1 MAGYENYSAETRD
14 IELEIERRG
23 VVLGIDWTNEP
34 QVRQLAREAMDRS
47 PEELKRAASSPPNY
61 QALAKVELYG
71 LAALML
77 KTMEESAGNGI
88 ESHGGVAWKAFA
100 KALWAE
106 AELRKIE

>member
-23 VVLGIDWTNEP
+23 VILGIDWSNVA
-34 QVRQLAREAMDRS
+34 QVRQLAREALDRS
-47 PEELKRAASSPPNY
+47 PEELKRAAGSPPDY
-61 QALAKVELYG
+61 QSLAKVELYG

-77 KTMEESAGNGI
+77 KTMEESAGNGV

-106 AELRKIE
+106 AELRKGE